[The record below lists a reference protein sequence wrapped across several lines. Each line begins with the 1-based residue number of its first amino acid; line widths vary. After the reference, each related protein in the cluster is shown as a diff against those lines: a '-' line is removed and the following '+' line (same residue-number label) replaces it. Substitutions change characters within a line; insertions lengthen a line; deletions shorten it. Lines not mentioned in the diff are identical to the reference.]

1 MRKRESPGFNT
12 PFERLK
18 KAARAAPVIP
28 AGRQSGPVT
37 AAPAAATPRVAAPA
51 PGAVRPATAH
61 PGKSAEADDQRF
73 FEQAMRGA
81 TPLADA
87 QRGKRASPLAGAA
100 PAPRRRAPTRAAAA
114 RNDDADAEAE
124 LADLISD
131 GAGSAAG
138 GRAPDV
144 DRRLL
149 RRLRQ
154 GDYPIEADLD
164 LHGRTREEAE
174 QRLERFVALS
184 QDQGRRCV
192 RVIHGRGLNS
202 GDQGP
207 VVRDTVQRALT
218 SGRGARAV
226 LAFTF
231 ASPPQGGDGATLVL
245 LRKKK

>member
-1 MRKRESPGFNT
+1 
-12 PFERLK
+12 
-18 KAARAAPVIP
+18 
-28 AGRQSGPVT
+28 
-37 AAPAAATPRVAAPA
+37 
-51 PGAVRPATAH
+51 
-61 PGKSAEADDQRF
+61 
-73 FEQAMRGA
+73 MRGA

-87 QRGKRASPLAGAA
+87 ERGKRASPLAGAPA
-100 PAPRRRAPTRAAAA
+100 PPRRRRPERAAPA
-114 RNDDADAEAE
+114 RNDDADVEAE
-124 LADLISD
+124 LADLIGD
-131 GAGSAAG
+131 GVGAAAG

-154 GDYPIEADLD
+154 GDYPIEAELD

-192 RVIHGRGLNS
+192 CVIHGRGLNS

-207 VVRDTVQRALT
+207 VVRDAVQRALA
-218 SGRGARAV
+218 SGRVARAV
-226 LAFTF
+226 LAFAF
-231 ASPPQGGDGATLVL
+231 ASPAQGGDGATLVL